1 MRADVHP
8 GCEAVILLCRLIR
21 QRQRLIIKTASDK
34 VVQTQLQGLRLAF
47 PLQARIEAA
56 SQSARRAY
64 TTLLSAW
71 LNTGKPP
78 QGDAVSAAALAG
90 LLALDAVVQTESGL
104 GCYPFSARETA
115 IRLELD
121 GQWLYAMCAVD
132 ALAVAA
138 LAQTAVVITS
148 VCSHCAQPLHLRSD
162 ADGQIQVLGTVAV
175 RVEYRQL
182 AQHHTQC
189 SADLCPGIVFVCEPC
204 AAQQAE
210 SDTLLTLAQAS
221 AVARSFFAFQTALL
235 K

>member
-1 MRADVHP
+1 M
-8 GCEAVILLCRLIR
+8 
-21 QRQRLIIKTASDK
+21 KTASDK
-34 VVQTQLQGLRLAF
+34 FIETQLQRLRLAF

-56 SQSARRAY
+56 SQSARLAY

-71 LNTGKPP
+71 LNTAKPP
-78 QGDAVSAAALAG
+78 QADVVSASALAE

-121 GQWLYAMCAVD
+121 GQWRYAMCAVD
-132 ALAVAA
+132 ALAVSA
-138 LAQTAVVITS
+138 LAQTAVGIAS
-148 VCSHCAQPLHLRSD
+148 VCSHCAQPLRLRSD
-162 ADGQIQVLGTVAV
+162 ADGQVWVLSAVGV

-182 AQHHTQC
+182 APRHTQC
-189 SADLCPGIVFVCEPC
+189 SADLCPGIVFVCESC

-210 SDTLLTLAQAS
+210 PDTLLTLAQAS
-221 AVARSFFAFQTALL
+221 AVGRGFFAFQTALL